1 MSIKATVFT
10 RPHGHTIEINITNIN
25 PEDAQWLNDNNVKVS
40 LEGAPPMLF
49 IYADYGKTTLD
60 GEPDEHLRVV
70 PADSDCVAAMAR
82 LVTELKALK
91 KGPEE

>member
-1 MSIKATVFT
+1 MSIKATVYI
-10 RPHGHTIEINITNIN
+10 RPNGHTKEINITRIN
-25 PEDAQWLNDNNVKVS
+25 PEDAEWLNDNNVKVS
-40 LEGAPPMLF
+40 LENAPPLLF
-49 IYADYGKTTLD
+49 VYADYGKTTLD
-60 GEPDEHLRVV
+60 GEPDEHLLVV